1 MLVLSRRDNQK
12 IFIGDDITITLV
24 EVKGGRVR
32 IGIDAPREVLI
43 RRAEL
48 LDQWCS
54 SPTPAPVGP
63 SAARLPIRPLDVP
76 LN

>member
-48 LDQWCS
+48 LDQWRS
-54 SPTPAPVGP
+54 LPAPTPVGP
-63 SAARLPIRPLDVP
+63 SAARLPNPPLDVP